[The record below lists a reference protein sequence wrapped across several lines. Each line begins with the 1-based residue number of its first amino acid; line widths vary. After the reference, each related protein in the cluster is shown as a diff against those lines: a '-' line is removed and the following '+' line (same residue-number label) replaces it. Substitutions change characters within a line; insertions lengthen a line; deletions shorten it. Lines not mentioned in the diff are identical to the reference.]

1 MQVCRSGTSG
11 LRCFKYYRIHVVYLG
26 THSPPQNLHADQAD
40 ATLCTPSRV
49 STGLAQGGGGDDGVN
64 RDRNRR
70 AGNSIGNRVGNVNVG
85 WIGGWMDGWR
95 CAPPSRSRNGSLS
108 LSRNR
113 YSVHGMGWMDGEWG
127 MEKASRHRVRRSR
140 NESRFSYG
148 TLLQFSLW
156 N

>member
-70 AGNSIGNRVGNVNVG
+70 AGNSIGNRVGNANVG
-85 WIGGWMDGWR
+85 WIGWISGWIDGGVR
-95 CAPPSRSRNGSLS
+95 PLADHAMVLS
-108 LSRNR
+108 LSQ
-113 YSVHGMGWMDGEWG
+113 SVSGSWHGMDGEWG
-127 MEKASRHRVRRSR
+127 MGNGKSVTPSGKTITQR
-140 NESRFSYG
+140 ESV
-148 TLLQFSLW
+148 
-156 N
+156 